1 MEVSFDLN
9 SLVTASAVNKS
20 FPILT
25 KKCVSTR
32 YRDLDSGRY
41 IWMVESKKSMFCN
54 IEKEKNTTHTRQ
66 CKKKISYD
74 EQNQQYLSNTS

>member
-20 FPILT
+20 LPILT

-54 IEKEKNTTHTRQ
+54 IEKEKIQLTPDSA
-66 CKKKISYD
+66 KKISYD